1 MPKELSKNETDKIV
15 SPYRM
20 FFTFG
25 LGKERDYF
33 VENLSMLISG
43 GMPIIGALDS
53 ITTELRSRRMK
64 NVIAAIKSD
73 IESGSPLWRTLAK
86 SNLFPEHAV
95 SLIRLGEESGKLIEN
110 LKVVAIEQ
118 EKERVFKSKIRSA
131 MMYPVFVLS
140 LTVIIGMGIAWF
152 ILPKL
157 SIVFSQLKIELPLI
171 TKVLIGTGTFLGD
184 HGQYAVPAAVTAM
197 AILFF
202 FIFSF
207 SKTKFIGQFILFSS
221 PGIKGLIK
229 EVEVARFGYL
239 LGTLLEAGLPI
250 THALDSL
257 ASATEI
263 TQYKKLYLHLR
274 DSVEDGNSLQ
284 KSFVTFERTNRLVP
298 VPIQQLIVAGEQSG
312 TLSGSLLKIG
322 QTFET
327 KADTSTKNLTIILEP
342 ILLVI
347 VWLGV
352 VAVALA
358 VILPIYSLIGG
369 FKTQ

>member
-1 MPKELSKNETDKIV
+1 MPKENPKNKPNKV
-15 SPYRM
+15 MHPHHFS
-20 FFTFG
+20 FTFG

-43 GMPIIGALDS
+43 GLPIMSALDA
-53 ITTELRSRRMK
+53 ILKEMRSRRMK
-64 NVIAAIKSD
+64 SVIASIKTD
-73 IESGSPLWRTLAK
+73 IESGYPLWRTLANT
-86 SNLFPEHAV
+86 SLFPEHAV
-95 SLIRLGEESGKLIEN
+95 SLIRLGEESGKLTQN

-118 EKERVFKSKIRSA
+118 EKERVFKSKLRSA

-140 LTVIIGMGIAWF
+140 LTVIIGVGIAWF

-157 SIVFSQLKIELPLI
+157 ATVFAQLKIKLPLI
-171 TKVLIGTGTFLGD
+171 TKILIGTGTFLG
-184 HGQYAVPAAVTAM
+184 HYGGYVVPAGIVVMAM
-197 AILFF
+197 LVF
-202 FIFSF
+202 FIFLF
-207 SKTKFIGQFILFSS
+207 SKTKFIGQFILFSL

-263 TQYKKLYLHLR
+263 TQYRKLYLHLR
-274 DSVEDGNSLQ
+274 DSVQDGNSVQ
-284 KSFVTFERTNRLVP
+284 KSFVAFKRSNYLVP
-298 VPIQQLIVAGEQSG
+298 APIQQLLFAGEQSG
-312 TLSGSLLKIG
+312 SLAETLLKIG
-322 QTFET
+322 QTFEA
-327 KADTSTKNLTIILEP
+327 KADTTTKNLTVILEP

-352 VAVALA
+352 VVVALA

-369 FKTQ
+369 LKTQ